1 MRPKFILISLQV
13 LVFAMLI
20 SPGTAKA
27 GDAPAWMHAVVTAP
41 LPPHD
46 EKTDAVLLYAED
58 ITVVVSDSKFKTIKR
73 RAYKI
78 LRPEGRVYG
87 IAVGMIDSNKKVTG
101 MRGWCI
107 PAQGKDYEVKDK
119 EAIEASLSGVEFSD
133 LVNDEK
139 EKLLRIPAAEPG
151 NIVGYEI
158 ESEERPYILQ
168 AWWDFQGEAP
178 LREAHFVLQLPPG
191 WEFKST
197 WMNHA
202 EVMPTSIGGNQWQW
216 VVNNVAGIRKEDD
229 MPPMSGLT
237 GQMLITFLPPGAS
250 GKRGFKNWS
259 DVGAWEIDLTQGRRD
274 ASPEL
279 KRKVA
284 ELTGNSP
291 TTLAK
296 MQALAQFLQH
306 DIRYVAIELGIGGWQ
321 PHAANDVF
329 THRYGDCKDKA
340 TLMSSMLKEIGV
352 DSYYL
357 VINAT
362 RGAVNTATPPQPYW
376 FNHVILGI
384 KLPDDLKDSSLAA
397 VYSHPSLGR
406 VLIFDPTD
414 EMTPLGQLRGELQA
428 NYGLL
433 VSGDGGELIRSP
445 ELSPALNGVHRSG
458 KFQLSQNGTLTGN
471 VVEVMYGDS
480 AMRQR
485 YMLRAVTK
493 DTDRVKYV
501 DAILSHSLGTYQLN
515 KAQIGNL
522 GLNSLPLQYLYSVTA
537 ESYAK
542 PAGDLVLLRPRI
554 LGNKSSDLLEKKE
567 PRKYPVEFD
576 GPKKDADS
584 FEITLPAGYVVDE
597 LPPPVNSE
605 YSFASYHSKSE
616 MDGNVLRYT
625 RTFEIKEV
633 SVPVEKLDDL
643 KKLYRVIASDERN
656 IAMLKPRA
664 N

>member
-1 MRPKFILISLQV
+1 MKRKTMWKAVQLSWLMVV
-13 LVFAMLI
+13 LL
-20 SPGTAKA
+20 PGMARA
-27 GDAPAWMHAVVTAP
+27 GDAPAWMHAAVNAA

-46 EKTDAVLLYAED
+46 EKTDAVALYLED
-58 ITVVVSDSKFKTIKR
+58 ITIVVSDSKIKTIER

-78 LRPEGRVYG
+78 LRPGGREYG
-87 IAVGMIDSNKKVTG
+87 IAATYTDSNRKVTV
-101 MRGWCI
+101 MRAWCI

-119 EAIEASLSGVEFSD
+119 EAMEGSVGVEDGELISD
-133 LVNDEK
+133 LK
-139 EKLLRIPAAEPG
+139 EKFLRIPAADPG
-151 NIVGYEI
+151 NVVGYEI
-158 ESEERPYILQ
+158 ETEERPYILQ
-168 AWWDFQGEAP
+168 DSWGFQGRAP
-178 LREAHFVLQLPPG
+178 VREARYVLQLPAG
-191 WEFKST
+191 WEYKST

-202 EVMPTSIGGNQWQW
+202 EVAPTSIGGNQWQW
-216 VVNNVAGIRKEDD
+216 VVNDVAGIRREDD
-229 MPPMSGLT
+229 MPPMRGLAA
-237 GQMLITFLPPGAS
+237 QMLVALLPPGGS
-250 GKRGFKNWS
+250 DKRGFKNWS
-259 DVGAWEIDLTQGRRD
+259 DVGVWETNLAQGRRD

-321 PHAANDVF
+321 PHSANDVF

-340 TLMSSMLKEIGV
+340 TLLSAMLKEIGV

-357 VINAT
+357 IINAT
-362 RGAVNTATPPQPYW
+362 RGAVSPSTPPQPFW

-384 KLPDDLKDSSLAA
+384 KLAEDMKDASLVA
-397 VYSHPSLGR
+397 VYSDPNLGR

-414 EMTPLGQLRGELQA
+414 EMTPLGQLRGDLQA

-433 VSGDGGELIRSP
+433 VAGDGGTLIRSP
-445 ELSPALNGVHRSG
+445 ALSPAMNGVHRSG

-485 YMLRAVTK
+485 YMLRAVSK
-493 DTDRVKYV
+493 DTDRIKYV
-501 DAILSHSLGTYQLN
+501 DGVLSRSLGTYQLN
-515 KAQIGNL
+515 KASIGDLNL
-522 GLNSLPLQYLYSVTA
+522 HERPLQYIYSLTA
-537 ESYAK
+537 DTYAK
-542 PAGDLVLLRPRI
+542 SAGDLVLLRPRI
-554 LGNKSSDLLEKKE
+554 IGSKSSDLLEKKE
-567 PRKYPVEFD
+567 PRKYPVEFE
-576 GPKKDADS
+576 GPRKDADS
-584 FEITLPAGYVVDE
+584 FEITLPAGYAVDE
-597 LPPPVNSE
+597 LPPPVNSD
-605 YSFASYHSKSE
+605 YSFASYHSKTE

-633 SVPVEKLDDL
+633 SVPVEKLQEL
-643 KKLYRVIASDERN
+643 KKLYRTIASDERN
-656 IAMLKPRA
+656 TAVLKPKV